1 MNVTLIKK
9 VDGRIN
15 RSTGLKITTGLRV
28 TAYCR
33 VSTDGEDQK
42 NSYESQKSYYKEK
55 ITSNPEWKY
64 VEIYAD
70 EAISGTLD
78 YKRNDFMRMIQDAT
92 VGKFDMIITK
102 SISRFGRN
110 TVDTL
115 KYVRLLKEKGIAIYF
130 EEERINTL
138 EISGEIMLTVL
149 SAMAQ
154 QESENISSH
163 VKLGLQMK
171 QKRGELI
178 GYNGCLGYV
187 YDKDTKEISINYE
200 EAEIV
205 RYIFERYC
213 QGVGCTTIAKELTNM
228 KYKTPTGKK
237 KWHESTIR
245 GILKNEKYKGDVL
258 QGKTYTTDPISH
270 RRVVNMG
277 EENQYYIAE
286 HHEPIISERMFNQAQ
301 EILQKRGGVR
311 GSGRRKGNFSRKYP
325 FSSRLYCGFCGS
337 LLTRRNWN
345 SGTKNSITVW
355 HCMEFVKHG
364 KENCPDCKAMKEN
377 IIEEA
382 FTESYKLLCNNNK
395 QIIQTFLNEMEEII
409 QEESNE
415 SSIKRLEEEKQ
426 ILKEKIDKLIDLN
439 LNGTI
444 NLETLQEKKAKLQNK
459 INSIEKEQE
468 HLQLELEDGISL
480 NQGLNKFKTL
490 FKDNEIMPE
499 FDKDVFELMIEKVI
513 IGEKEENGNVNPRL
527 ITFILKSGNEIKCGD
542 STTEKNSVVQN
553 QENQQSSY
561 EVSQNYLQPVCEP
574 RGVLLG
580 AISKELDKIAEF
592 TAFENFISFEKKG
605 KNKVKR
611 VENNKIKVT
620 IEVDM
625 VCGVI

>member
-1 MNVTLIKK
+1 MKVQVIEKK
-9 VDGRIN
+9 KGRID
-15 RSTGLKITTGLRV
+15 RTTGEIIKGNLKV
-28 TAYCR
+28 CAYAR
-33 VSTDGEDQK
+33 VSTEKEEQL
-42 NSYESQKSYYKEK
+42 NSYNSQLKYYEEK
-55 ITSNPEWKY
+55 IKSNSDWLY
-64 VEIYAD
+64 VGIYAD
-70 EAISGTLD
+70 EGITGTLD
-78 YKRNDFMRMIQDAT
+78 YKRDGFMKMMQDAT
-92 VGKFDMIITK
+92 QNKFDMIITK

-115 KYVRLLKEKGIAIYF
+115 KYVRALKEKEIAIYF

-171 QKRGELI
+171 LKRGELI

-187 YDKDTKEISINYE
+187 YDKESKQISVNYE

-205 RYIFERYC
+205 RDIFERYC
-213 QGVGCTTIAKELTNM
+213 QGVGCTIIAKELTSM
-228 KYKTPTGKK
+228 KYSTPTGKK

-277 EENQYYIAE
+277 EENMYYMQE

-337 LLTRRNWN
+337 LLTRRNWH

-364 KENCPDCKAMKEN
+364 KENCPHCKAIKET

-382 FTESYKLLCNNNK
+382 FTQSYKLLCDSNK
-395 QIIQTFLNEMEEII
+395 ELIQTFLNEMEEII

-444 NLETLQEKKAKLQNK
+444 STEILQEKKAKLQNK
-459 INSIEKEQE
+459 INKLTKEQE
-468 HLQLELEDGISL
+468 HLQLEIEDPMSL
-480 NQGLNKFKTL
+480 NQGLNKFKTP
-490 FKDNEIMPE
+490 FKDNEIMPN
-499 FDKDVFELMIEKVI
+499 FDKDVFELIIEKVI
-513 IGEKEENGNVNPRL
+513 IGEKDSKEKINPRV
-527 ITFILKSGNEIKCGD
+527 ITFILKSGNEIKCEED
-542 STTEKNSVVQN
+542 K
-553 QENQQSSY
+553 NQQSSY
-561 EVSQNYLQPVCEP
+561 EAQENYLQNVSEP
-574 RGVLLG
+574 
-580 AISKELDKIAEF
+580 
-592 TAFENFISFEKKG
+592 
-605 KNKVKR
+605 
-611 VENNKIKVT
+611 
-620 IEVDM
+620 
-625 VCGVI
+625 C

>member
-1 MNVTLIKK
+1 MKVQVIEKK
-9 VDGRIN
+9 KGRID
-15 RSTGLKITTGLRV
+15 RTTGEIIKGNLRV
-28 TAYCR
+28 CAYAR
-33 VSTDGEDQK
+33 VSTEKEEQL
-42 NSYESQKSYYKEK
+42 NSYNSQLKYYEEK
-55 ITSNPEWKY
+55 IKSNSDWLY
-64 VEIYAD
+64 VGIYAD
-70 EAISGTLD
+70 EGITGTLD
-78 YKRNDFMRMIQDAT
+78 YKRDGFMKMMQDAT
-92 VGKFDMIITK
+92 QNKFDMIITK

-115 KYVRLLKEKGIAIYF
+115 KYVRALKEKGIAIYF

-171 QKRGELI
+171 LKRGELI

-187 YDKDTKEISINYE
+187 YDKETKQISVNYE
-200 EAEIV
+200 EVEIV

-213 QGVGCTTIAKELTNM
+213 QGVGCTTIAKELTSM
-228 KYKTPTGKK
+228 KYRTPTGKK

-277 EENQYYIAE
+277 EENMYYMQE
-286 HHEPIISERMFNQAQ
+286 HHEPIVSERMFNQAQ

-337 LLTRRNWN
+337 LLTRRNWH

-355 HCMEFVKHG
+355 HCMEFVKYG
-364 KENCPDCKAMKEN
+364 KENCPYCKAIKES

-382 FTESYKLLCNNNK
+382 FTQSYKLLCDNNK
-395 QIIQTFLNEMEEII
+395 VLIQTFLNEMEEII

-415 SSIKRLEEEKQ
+415 SSIKRLEEQKK

-444 NLETLQEKKAKLQNK
+444 STEILQEKKGKLQNK
-459 INSIEKEQE
+459 INKITKEQE
-468 HLQLELEDGISL
+468 HLQLEIEDSMSL

-490 FKDNEIMPE
+490 FKDNEIMPN
-499 FDKDVFELMIEKVI
+499 FDKDVFELIIEKVI
-513 IGEKEENGNVNPRL
+513 IGEKDSKGKINPRV
-527 ITFILKSGNEIKCGD
+527 ITFILKSGNEIKCEED
-542 STTEKNSVVQN
+542 KNSTAEKNSVV
-553 QENQQSSY
+553 ENDKSQQSSY
-561 EVSQNYLQPVCEP
+561 EASENYLQKVSEP
-574 RGVLLG
+574 CG
-580 AISKELDKIAEF
+580 
-592 TAFENFISFEKKG
+592 
-605 KNKVKR
+605 
-611 VENNKIKVT
+611 
-620 IEVDM
+620 
-625 VCGVI
+625 VCGSATIKEKLEWGIENGKSCINNWK